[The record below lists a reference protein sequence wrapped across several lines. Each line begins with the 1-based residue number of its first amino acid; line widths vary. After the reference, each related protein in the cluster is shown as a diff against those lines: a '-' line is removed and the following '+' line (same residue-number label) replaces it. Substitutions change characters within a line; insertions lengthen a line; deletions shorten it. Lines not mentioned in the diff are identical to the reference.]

1 MLAYEKDRPP
11 PALFWPWISTAALN
25 GENCIDANS
34 VPEVDA
40 AHPRPEIPGPAVAP
54 LAGGVLL
61 VVDESVPEQELR
73 QPLLGAHGV
82 IARVGQGP
90 RQIPRALALGIG
102 HVHLGD
108 HSQRQLH
115 GEELRV
121 APVGLA
127 APVGGGLVHLGHGA
141 DDAVDAHGAELA
153 AEVEA
158 RHARLVDAFGGLGQR
173 GDPRGDLAGLVAER
187 FPGRLARLR
196 DERAGLNR
204 PGVDVEPYESGS
216 IAHRRPLP

>member
-61 VVDESVPEQELR
+61 VVDESMPEQELR

-82 IARVGQGP
+82 VARVGQGP
-90 RQIPRALALGIG
+90 RQIARALALGIG

-108 HSQRQLH
+108 HSQRELH
-115 GEELRV
+115 REEPRV

-127 APVGGGLVHLGHGA
+127 APVGGGLVHLGRGA
-141 DDAVDAHGAELA
+141 DDAVGAHRVQLA

-158 RHARLVDAFGGLGQR
+158 RHARLVDAFGGLWQR
-173 GDPRGDLAGLVAER
+173 GRPRGDLAGLVAER
-187 FPGRLARLR
+187 FPDRLARLR
-196 DERAGLNR
+196 DERAGLHR
-204 PGVDVEPYESGS
+204 PGVHVQPYESGS
-216 IAHRRPLP
+216 IAHRRPPP